1 MSREPLILMTPPER
15 LRRARE
21 LNAEIAHRAYR
32 LGQGPHLYRAG
43 TPVSGGL
50 MAVNDREFD
59 GRGDGGALCGEILRE
74 CTARGFHGAVLNF
87 EQGCKPV
94 LERVIPELEEGFT
107 RRKWTLYVPEEY
119 AHCTQYARVMVSSA
133 LSGGSLHSRLEEG
146 LERWGKKRLTLVL
159 ERVREDFFLPAPD
172 GQGEKLDRKQLEELM
187 GEWNPSVFFSH
198 ELCARYFTYM
208 SRENGAHFVL
218 FDDGDTIRKKIQV
231 ARGLGITAFMAALED
246 VEDIAEKIELVQEA
260 R

>member
-21 LNAEIAHRAYR
+21 LNVEIAHRAYR

-43 TPVSGGL
+43 PPASGGL
-50 MAVNDREFD
+50 MAINDRGFD

-74 CTARGFHGAVLNF
+74 CTVRGFHGAVLDF

-94 LERVIPELEEGFT
+94 LERVIRELEEGFA
-107 RRKWTLYVPEEY
+107 RRKWTMYVPEEY
-119 AHCTQYARVMVSSA
+119 AHCTQYARVMMSSA

-146 LERWGKKRLTLVL
+146 LECYGKKRLTLFL
-159 ERVREDFFLPAPD
+159 ERVCEDFFLPAPD
-172 GQGEKLDRKQLEELM
+172 GRGEKLDQKQLKELM
-187 GEWNPSVFFSH
+187 AEWQPSVFFSH

-218 FDDGDTIRKKIQV
+218 FDDGDTVRKKIQV
-231 ARGLGITAFMAALED
+231 ARGLGITSFMAALED
-246 VEDIAEKIELVQEA
+246 VEDIAEKLGLNRVEN
-260 R
+260 